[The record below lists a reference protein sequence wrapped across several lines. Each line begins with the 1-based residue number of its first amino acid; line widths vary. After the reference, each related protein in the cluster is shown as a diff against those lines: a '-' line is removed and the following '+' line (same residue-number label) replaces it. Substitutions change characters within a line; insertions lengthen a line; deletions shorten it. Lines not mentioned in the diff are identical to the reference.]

1 MPNAQKIKTE
11 LKSYKMLVKCLIGL
25 VLLLVT
31 VVGWRVPAAT
41 RRQFSAVG
49 SLADSHSKYFN
60 KDNSVFVAG
69 GKNGV
74 GYHVIKALSA
84 RGISVHT
91 LVHKLE
97 SLPLLRDLPGVKI
110 IQGDARN
117 PEDVQRCMDGCGAAI
132 TALCS
137 GSGPGKE
144 DRIDYVGN
152 SNVIEQA
159 GILGVERII
168 LVTR

>member
-1 MPNAQKIKTE
+1 M
-11 LKSYKMLVKCLIGL
+11 IGL
-25 VLLLVT
+25 ILLLAA
-31 VVGWRVPAAT
+31 VVGWRIPAAAT
-41 RRQFSAVG
+41 RRLVG
-49 SLADSHSKYFN
+49 SLADSHNNDQLSDSKYLN
-60 KDNSVFVAG
+60 KCNSVFVAG

-74 GYHVIKALSA
+74 GYHVIKALSS

-91 LVHKLE
+91 LLHKLE
-97 SLPLLRDLPGVKI
+97 SLRLLRDLPGVKI

-117 PEDVQRCMDGCGAAI
+117 PDDVQRCMDGCGAAI